1 MHRKLNIFF
10 LLSKTFDG
18 VKLFLPKQIT
28 EKSIEF
34 EAKNLEDGNPV
45 KISIHYKR
53 KLDLCD
59 RNMIQQFN
67 ILFKRIFNVLKF
79 KMHNRNFYDPQSAH
93 AIKQHNLSVWP
104 GYVTAVDRFEGGLF
118 LQCDVSH
125 RVLRTETVRD
135 LLMSLKKRGG
145 DLKTEA
151 EKALLGASVL
161 TRYGIISVFLILV
174 YISFLLTVLPRLE
187 RPRLVHP
194 PSARIA

>member
-1 MHRKLNIFF
+1 
-10 LLSKTFDG
+10 
-18 VKLFLPKQIT
+18 
-28 EKSIEF
+28 
-34 EAKNLEDGNPV
+34 
-45 KISIHYKR
+45 
-53 KLDLCD
+53 
-59 RNMIQQFN
+59 
-67 ILFKRIFNVLKF
+67 
-79 KMHNRNFYDPQSAH
+79 MHNRNFYDPQSAH